1 MRDLVLVKSEVE
13 GQTLPRWCRE
23 VRGEVPSQVSFVT
36 SNHGSKLRGPP
47 KIVHV
52 LLQNGTLS
60 PTCSHG
66 KNTTR
71 RHFTRGNGNAFS
83 PLFFD
88 DAHVSGTGSR
98 KFMGSLLA
106 QQQVPATG
114 LLESPPLTQK
124 REATSTSSAADPP
137 TLLALGFSHESSGN
151 RLFKRERTLNGAW
164 CSPWLHAFERCEWWC
179 CRVG

>member
-1 MRDLVLVKSEVE
+1 MKNPKKVISQPSIHLKSAIQLVSLRKNGRE
-13 GQTLPRWCRE
+13 TL
-23 VRGEVPSQVSFVT
+23 SS
-36 SNHGSKLRGPP
+36 
-47 KIVHV
+47 
-52 LLQNGTLS
+52 LS

-124 REATSTSSAADPP
+124 QEATSTSSAADPP

-164 CSPWLHAFERCEWWC
+164 CSPWLHAFERCEWC
-179 CRVG
+179 GVAGLDER